1 MHPLYIL
8 FIIGL
13 LLFTLAAIPFL
24 LKKRENRN
32 IRKKIEDIILK
43 HSQTLLTRK
52 KQLIGTDPYGNIITK
67 KWDDEK
73 EYFFENVICKEIDP
87 VKQKISRSEIY
98 SLVDKLIEHYS
109 ESPVSPKIENQD
121 IASFSPTLYEHFCA
135 DILRQNGWEVRTTG
149 KSGDQGIDIIA
160 KRDGLKVVLQC
171 KKYSHPVGNDAVQE
185 AISGREFEKA
195 DFACVVSTASYTTA
209 AQQLAQATGVF
220 LLHHIQLP
228 ELYEKISVEL
238 KNTGTNDLIQRLP
251 AENPDSQAALIDTQA
266 NLKHPQTFREKIF
279 LFFKNPKT
287 IIGLSFILFVIIS
300 MIISK
305 FFFLEHQPLLEHQSL
320 KKSKKLHLQFP
331 HNKLS
336 SSLENQTQ
344 MPNTAREQ
352 RQILN
357 VIKEYYDLLDKH
369 RYAAAYHLRNPQED
383 NTYPYSA
390 FYKIWAVSPQNIY
403 VQLQNDQ
410 VYSYNINSSVVSV
423 LLKSQDLVQI
433 PFPSLQTAIYRGAV
447 SLIKLNHQW
456 YINTEHIHEVKVIQ
470 VKKLS
475 SLSQPFGL
483 SKLHKKIHVSKT
495 TNSQLFIVQV
505 GLFQSLIHADKFHKK
520 LDANGYNSSI
530 SRAQINGTRVYQVW
544 IGPFHEK
551 KLARDISHA
560 LILLGYKNATVRI
573 SLAAQQ

>member
-1 MHPLYIL
+1 MN
-8 FIIGL
+8 
-13 LLFTLAAIPFL
+13 
-24 LKKRENRN
+24 E
-32 IRKKIEDIILK
+32 KIEEAYEVLELPPGASFK
-43 HSQTLLTRK
+43 EVK
-52 KQLIGTDPYGNIITK
+52 KSYTFRCMAFHPDRFPAEMK
-67 KWDDEK
+67 AEAEK
-73 EYFFENVICKEIDP
+73 E
-87 VKQKISRSEIY
+87 QLKINRAYRI
-98 SLVDKLIEHYS
+98 IE
-109 ESPVSPKIENQD
+109 
-121 IASFSPTLYEHFCA
+121 SF
-135 DILRQNGWEVRTTG
+135 
-149 KSGDQGIDIIA
+149 
-160 KRDGLKVVLQC
+160 
-171 KKYSHPVGNDAVQE
+171 
-185 AISGREFEKA
+185 
-195 DFACVVSTASYTTA
+195 
-209 AQQLAQATGVF
+209 
-220 LLHHIQLP
+220 
-228 ELYEKISVEL
+228 L
-238 KNTGTNDLIQRLP
+238 KNAGTYPSSSAPGKTQSNSYSAPPKDTSRREKPPEDRANSP
-251 AENPDSQAALIDTQA
+251 AERP
-266 NLKHPQTFREKIF
+266 KTFSKGIF
-279 LFFKNPKT
+279 LFFKSPKVVVR
-287 IIGLSFILFVIIS
+287 LSFILFVIIS
-300 MIISK
+300 L
-305 FFFLEHQPLLEHQSL
+305 FFFLEHQPL

-336 SSLENQTQ
+336 SGALGNQTQ

-357 VIKEYYDLLDKH
+357 VVKEYYDLLDKH

-383 NTYPYSA
+383 NIYPYNA
-390 FYKIWAVSPQNIY
+390 FYKTWAVNPQNLYI
-403 VQLQNDQ
+403 QLQNDQ

-530 SRAQINGTRVYQVW
+530 SRAQINETRVYQVW

-551 KLARDISHA
+551 KLASDISHA

-573 SLAAQQ
+573 SLAPRQ